1 MASFYS
7 LVLVIVVIAT
17 LAAYLIVR
25 SAAGRNMVAIRENET
40 LAESIG
46 IPTWR
51 YKLVVFM
58 ITAPFAGL
66 GGSVY
71 APYLT
76 VVSPPTSPPYY
87 STPRPIAVLG
97 AARG

>member
-1 MASFYS
+1 M
-7 LVLVIVVIAT
+7 VLVIAVIGT

-40 LAESIG
+40 LAESVG

-58 ITAPFAGL
+58 ISAAFAGL
-66 GGSVY
+66 GGSIY
-71 APYLT
+71 AHYLT
-76 VVSPPTSPPYY
+76 VVSPLTFQMY
-87 STPRPIAVLG
+87 
-97 AARG
+97 